1 MTTEQKAKAYDEA
14 LKVANNELRACGT
27 FDCDCARQIFR
38 LFPELKEN
46 KEPDDEKVRKGL
58 IELVKQSSEILEK
71 KNQELEK
78 QNQDLQGQVRA
89 AERENRRLG
98 RENGNLN
105 YQLGKMAASKNK

>member
-1 MTTEQKAKAYDEA
+1 MREK
-14 LKVANNELRACGT
+14 LNKVWGW
-27 FDCDCARQIFR
+27 I
-38 LFPELKEN
+38 KEN
-46 KEPDDEKVRKGL
+46 PGV
-58 IELVKQSSEILEK
+58 IIISAASIVLVGTEEYRLGKRIDTLEK

>member
-1 MTTEQKAKAYDEA
+1 MKEK
-14 LKVANNELRACGT
+14 LNKVWNWAVKKANNVYT
-27 FDCDCARQIFR
+27 KV
-38 LFPELKEN
+38 KEN
-46 KEPDDEKVRKGL
+46 PGVVVVGALGAAVVITEEVRLGKRIGN
-58 IELVKQSSEILEK
+58 LEK